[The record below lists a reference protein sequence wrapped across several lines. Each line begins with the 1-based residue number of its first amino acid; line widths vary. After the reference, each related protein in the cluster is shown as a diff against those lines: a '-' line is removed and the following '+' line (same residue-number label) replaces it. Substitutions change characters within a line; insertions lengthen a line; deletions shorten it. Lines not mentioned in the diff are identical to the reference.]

1 MVDGGEE
8 LMTDCMV
15 LIIVYFLK
23 IMANLCRK
31 TALMA
36 TIIRMEMIT
45 LHLLLW

>member
-1 MVDGGEE
+1 
-8 LMTDCMV
+8 MTDCIE

-36 TIIRMEMIT
+36 MIMVMERIT